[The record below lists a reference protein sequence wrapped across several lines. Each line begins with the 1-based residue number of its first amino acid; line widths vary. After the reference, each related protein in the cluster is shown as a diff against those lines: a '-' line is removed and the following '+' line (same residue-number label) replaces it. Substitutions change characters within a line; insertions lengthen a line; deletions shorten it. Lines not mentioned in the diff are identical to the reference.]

1 MTHKPKNKFRYFVKL
16 LAVLLAIIA
25 VLPNFACIA
34 ESSSKSKYN
43 PAESEAFDSYLSDSI
58 PVIRINTD
66 DGHPIDSKTEYKT
79 AGMTIEN
86 NNYYADCQNSYTK
99 GEAMPIEVRGRGN
112 STWDVKDLKVSLK
125 LKLPEKESLLGM
137 DESRHWYLLANY
149 YDDDINFIMSRIAD
163 ISEHYIEQQEYL
175 YYQGF
180 LDGMESKNLN
190 SEQLKNDLCILR
202 G

>member
-1 MTHKPKNKFRYFVKL
+1 MENIIEQIKSLRDNALKNYTLSERG
-16 LAVLLAIIA
+16 IA
-25 VLPNFACIA
+25 TLKEMEEA
-34 ESSSKSKYN
+34 E
-43 PAESEAFDSYLSDSI
+43 ED
-58 PVIRINTD
+58 
-66 DGHPIDSKTEYKT
+66 
-79 AGMTIEN
+79 
-86 NNYYADCQNSYTK
+86 
-99 GEAMPIEVRGRGN
+99 
-112 STWDVKDLKVSLK
+112 
-125 LKLPEKESLLGM
+125 
-137 DESRHWYLLANY
+137 LLANY